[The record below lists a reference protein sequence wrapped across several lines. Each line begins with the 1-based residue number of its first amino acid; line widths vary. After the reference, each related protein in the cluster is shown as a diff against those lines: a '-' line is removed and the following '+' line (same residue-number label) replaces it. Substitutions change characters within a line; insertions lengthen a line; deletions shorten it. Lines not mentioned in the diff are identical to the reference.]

1 MAKKYRIRLSP
12 ENWEHLQSI
21 VKADKAASK
30 RQRAQI
36 LLAPD
41 ASKERG
47 ELRDEDVAKVPDVSI
62 ATVECTH
69 CALCE
74 HGLEVVAHGWPPH
87 RKVTRTKLDGWAE
100 AHLAVATYSPPPKG
114 AARFTRKLLGD
125 HLVGLGLVDCLS
137 NPHIGRPLKERS
149 ETGAGGT
156 VVPAPPARQRSLCLH
171 AGAQAYSRPR
181 NEKRALVC
189 LDELERS
196 GDSQPQAARRAER
209 SDGKCASS
217 SSLMC
222 ATHRQLCRDSP
233 QG

>member
-12 ENWEHLQSI
+12 EKREHLQSI

-36 LLAPD
+36 LLTPD

-114 AARFTRKLLGD
+114 AARFPLKLLGD

-156 VVPAPPARQRSLCLH
+156 VVPAPPPPPQGSAAFVYTLVLKLTAARVMKSGHWCALMNRSAAEIASRRLP
-171 AGAQAYSRPR
+171 AGR
-181 NEKRALVC
+181 NEVTANV
-189 LDELERS
+189 
-196 GDSQPQAARRAER
+196 QAV
-209 SDGKCASS
+209 
-217 SSLMC
+217 
-222 ATHRQLCRDSP
+222 HR
-233 QG
+233 